1 MKLKWNTDEE
11 LEQLIEKIAKKS
23 PYRKIESEHKKWM
36 LVSEMGKLLGLKKT
50 DRYWLV
56 HKNFF
61 RTEVVMG
68 RMRIDVESFEKW
80 YANQVKYHKVT
91 GEEPGLELKQRSLS
105 PRDIAELL
113 GISES
118 YVYEILLRDHVPTIT
133 VDYLKR
139 VTVEEFLKWYRGQD
153 HFKTIED
160 QQKEKELREQT
171 LSMPQMARLL
181 GVSRSTI
188 YSILDSE
195 RYGRYF
201 DSVMLDGRRHY
212 YKKDFEKFLQ
222 EQDDYKLKEESEEKK
237 SADETEAVAEAEA
250 NAAPEDI
257 SQEEEDDAF
266 TKVRNRE
273 KKDET
278 FFTLAEAAEYAGVSR
293 KTIYNWARKGCFPW
307 TKVGRVVRIPSNE
320 FRHWLKHK
328 QKEAE

>member
-133 VDYLKR
+133 ADYLKR
-139 VTVEEFLKWYRGQD
+139 VTVEEFLKWYKGQD

-160 QQKEKELREQT
+160 QQKEKELIEQT

-222 EQDDYKLKEESEEKK
+222 EQDDYKLKEESDEKK
-237 SADETEAVAEAEA
+237 AADETGSVAEAEA
-250 NAAPEDI
+250 NAAPVQDY
-257 SQEEEDDAF
+257 QGTD
-266 TKVRNRE
+266 
-273 KKDET
+273 
-278 FFTLAEAAEYAGVSR
+278 G
-293 KTIYNWARKGCFPW
+293 
-307 TKVGRVVRIPSNE
+307 
-320 FRHWLKHK
+320 
-328 QKEAE
+328 